1 MRKAASDSA
10 SVDDLAPAH
19 QAHLAHV
26 DEAVGHVSF
35 RHLLVRA
42 AIVHRASLSERGS
55 AHHSPAPALTESPE
69 PRVWHLVES
78 ATGPD
83 RTGPDGAV
91 ARELDEAALPAWR
104 RGASSGAGAR
114 AADET
119 AVIDRRR
126 VAASAAVAGR
136 IRAGD
141 SARIRAGDPADWS
154 RPPTSRASP
163 VTSKCHACWPI
174 TDRTP
179 TRRPGWSSPPPPT
192 SSPTTRAMSMPPT
205 GFWSG
210 RSTPIPTPPRTTTG
224 TTAASCSAAARQPL
238 HPQSRAVAVSRHRD
252 GPVRTGSSDPVQAV
266 PPCASGPC
274 GGWRRRLGRLRL
286 ARPSTRAAVTAVLCT
301 SGEVCPVSPAMRSPH
316 AGRPGPSGC
325 TRRGRPWRR
334 GRPRTIRRTPV

>member
-1 MRKAASDSA
+1 MLLLAALDADAGLTTIRKAAQDSA

-55 AHHSPAPALTESPE
+55 AHHSPAAALTDSPE

-78 ATGPD
+78 ATEP
-83 RTGPDGAV
+83 
-91 ARELDEAALPAWR
+91 DEAV
-104 RGASSGAGAR
+104 AR

-126 VAASAAVAGR
+126 VAASVAVAGR

-163 VTSKCHACWPI
+163 VTSKWHGCWPI
-174 TDRTP
+174 TDGNP

-210 RSTPIPTPPRTTTG
+210 RSTPD
-224 TTAASCSAAARQPL
+224 TAEND
-238 HPQSRAVAVSRHRD
+238 HWD
-252 GPVRTGSSDPVQAV
+252 Y
-266 PPCASGPC
+266 C
-274 GGWRRRLGRLRL
+274 GIL
-286 ARPSTRAAVTAVLCT
+286 
-301 SGEVCPVSPAMRSPH
+301 
-316 AGRPGPSGC
+316 
-325 TRRGRPWRR
+325 
-334 GRPRTIRRTPV
+334 

>member
-55 AHHSPAPALTESPE
+55 AHHSPVAALTESPE

-83 RTGPDGAV
+83 RTG
-91 ARELDEAALPAWR
+91 R
-104 RGASSGAGAR
+104 
-114 AADET
+114 
-119 AVIDRRR
+119 
-126 VAASAAVAGR
+126 
-136 IRAGD
+136 
-141 SARIRAGDPADWS
+141 
-154 RPPTSRASP
+154 
-163 VTSKCHACWPI
+163 WPGSW
-174 TDRTP
+174 
-179 TRRPGWSSPPPPT
+179 TRRPSPLGGAAHRPGPGPGRRTRRPSST
-192 SSPTTRAMSMPPT
+192 GGASPRPLRLPGAYGPVTQPASGRAIPPT
-205 GFWSG
+205 GRGRLPREHRRSPRSATLVG
-210 RSTPIPTPPRTTTG
+210 RSRTGPRHADRAGLRRHRPPPHPRRGRCRCRPTAFGPGARRPTPPRTTTG

-286 ARPSTRAAVTAVLCT
+286 ARPSSTGAAVTAVL
-301 SGEVCPVSPAMRSPH
+301 
-316 AGRPGPSGC
+316 
-325 TRRGRPWRR
+325 
-334 GRPRTIRRTPV
+334 